1 MSHRGVGD
9 NPISDSLAIFSKENC
24 WLRHEALFFLN
35 FLFLDL
41 DRKFLRHLLFL
52 TLVELVSRLIDLLQW

>member
-9 NPISDSLAIFSKENC
+9 NSISDSLAIFSKENR
-24 WLRHEALFFLN
+24 WLWHEALFFLYL
-35 FLFLDL
+35 LFLDL
-41 DRKFLRHLLFL
+41 NREFLRHLFFL